1 MKKIVAGGILRILEF
16 DSKREAFIYIG
27 KLRCS
32 KTEFK
37 FIWREELEGDRV
49 RLAIITAYNSS
60 PLIRDVDIA
69 YHEEDSDGKT
79 GV

>member
-1 MKKIVAGGILRILEF
+1 MKKVIAGGILRILEF
-16 DSKREAFIYIG
+16 DTKREAFIYIG

-49 RLAIITAYNSS
+49 RLAVITAYNGS
-60 PLIRDVDIA
+60 PLTRDVDVA
-69 YHEEDSDGKT
+69 YHEEGKENYE
-79 GV
+79 